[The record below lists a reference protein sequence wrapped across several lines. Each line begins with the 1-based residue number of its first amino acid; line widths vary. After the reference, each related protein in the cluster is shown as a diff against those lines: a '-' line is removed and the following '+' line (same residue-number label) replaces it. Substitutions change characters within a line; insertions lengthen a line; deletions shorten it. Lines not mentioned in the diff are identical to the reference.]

1 MRGDFGFVGPL
12 LGLGQAWVR
21 LWREL
26 RRAEVSSRL
35 CICHYAYAA
44 YGGVP
49 AMSNSDGYAFGPKG
63 ELGEAGLRR
72 PWATPVVIVA
82 TKASGT
88 DKLTVSG
95 TFDHFY
101 PVLST
106 TVGPPS

>member
-1 MRGDFGFVGPL
+1 MRGDFGSVGPL
-12 LGLGQAWVR
+12 RGSGRRGYDSGENCAGPKYRLGC
-21 LWREL
+21 
-26 RRAEVSSRL
+26 VSGITHTR
-35 CICHYAYAA
+35 HT
-44 YGGVP
+44 GGVP

-72 PWATPVVIVA
+72 PWATPVVILA